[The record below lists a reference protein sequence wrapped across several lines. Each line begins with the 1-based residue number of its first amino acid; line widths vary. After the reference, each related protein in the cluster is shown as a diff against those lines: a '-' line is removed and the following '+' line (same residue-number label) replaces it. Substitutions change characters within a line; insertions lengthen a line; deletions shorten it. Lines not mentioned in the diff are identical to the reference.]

1 MPLLFVNHCT
11 EKAFCTWFYLPPAR
25 KEWFCW
31 GI

>member
-1 MPLLFVNHCT
+1 MIIRSLIFRSLIKHSCL
-11 EKAFCTWFYLPPAR
+11 YLR